1 MCDCGEAQLKINN
14 YSYSKEIPH
23 LNIYK
28 ILVQPDGGAIRIS
41 KKGMSIFVNKHLPKI
56 CLVQCS
62 ISFSLNIMCL

>member
-28 ILVQPDGGAIRIS
+28 ILVQPDGGATL
-41 KKGMSIFVNKHLPKI
+41 KQKWNEHLCK
-56 CLVQCS
+56 
-62 ISFSLNIMCL
+62 